1 MAYTNLV
8 LKMGYN
14 FAEEEEL
21 MKAKQRMP
29 REWTDQ
35 SFDKVLSAL
44 SHPKWDF
51 RTVAGISKEMG
62 LSKSEVKEILISLKK
77 LKDSYAFRD
86 SKAVISYLV
95 NHSSLIPLLLEAYG
109 KIPNY
114 FPHSQVFLQIVTDP
128 EMIDDEQLV
137 IYIGTDLA
145 PDKAVDRLEALDENW
160 WLDASLETDG
170 ELCIHLEFH

>member
-1 MAYTNLV
+1 
-8 LKMGYN
+8 
-14 FAEEEEL
+14 
-21 MKAKQRMP
+21 MKTKQRMP
-29 REWTDQ
+29 REWTNQ
-35 SFDKVLSAL
+35 PLDKVLSAL
-44 SHPKWDF
+44 SDPKWDF
-51 RTVAGISKEMG
+51 RKVAGISKETG
-62 LSKSEVKEILISLKK
+62 LSEVEVKEILISLKK

-109 KIPNY
+109 KIPHY
-114 FPHSQVFLQIVTDP
+114 FPHSQVFLQVVADP

-137 IYIGTDLA
+137 IYIGTNLA
-145 PDKAVDRLEALDENW
+145 PDQAVDGLEALDEHW